1 MGHAPEYTVRFDEGL
16 GVWGV
21 LEPSGHQISFYGPE
35 LDGDLAPTLAEAEA
49 AEKTFELRFM
59 ADFLGVTREQF
70 VAAISACR
78 VEVDAMVA
86 RGAL

>member
-1 MGHAPEYTVRFDEGL
+1 MDHAQEYTARINDL

-21 LEPSGHQISFYGPE
+21 FDPTGTEINFYGPE
-35 LDGDLAPTLAEAEA
+35 LDGNLAPTLAEAEA

-59 ADFLGVTREQF
+59 ADFLGVTPAQF
-70 VAAISACR
+70 VAAQAACR
-78 VEVDAMVA
+78 TEVDALAA

>member
-1 MGHAPEYTVRFDEGL
+1 MDNALEYTVQFDEGL

-21 LEPSGHQISFYGPE
+21 LDPIGHQVNFYGAE
-35 LDGDLAPTLAEAEA
+35 LDGGLAPTLAEAEA

-59 ADFLGVTREQF
+59 ADFLGVSREQF